1 MSRTALDGAPPS
13 DPSPLPSSSV
23 LGGSTTAPGDPELW
37 TNWHAD
43 PDPLTRDWAARD
55 PDVRLM
61 LAVRAGVPG
70 AFERIVARYQNRL
83 LGIVAHLVGRVSGR
97 SDETEDLVQ
106 EVFLRV
112 HRARSSYAPR
122 SKFST
127 WLFTI
132 ANHVVS
138 NHLRSKERRPTVAA
152 SATTAASTSPSGAA
166 HPLGALASAPS
177 REATPSTQLKR
188 DELAQVVQEALDG
201 LGEDQKLAVLLQKFE
216 DLGYAEIAAI
226 TGKSEAAVK
235 SLLARARRTLRER
248 LQAYLDPD

>member
-1 MSRTALDGAPPS
+1 MSRPTLDGAPPS
-13 DPSPLPSSSV
+13 NPSPLPMSSG
-23 LGGSTTAPGDPELW
+23 LGGVAGIPGGPECWNHWL
-37 TNWHAD
+37 AD

-61 LAVRAGVPG
+61 LATRAGVPG
-70 AFERIVARYQNRL
+70 AFERIVSHYQDRL
-83 LGIVAHLVGRVSGR
+83 LGIVAHLVGRGSGT

-106 EVFLRV
+106 EIFLRV
-112 HRARSSYAPR
+112 HRARTSYTPR

-132 ANHVVS
+132 ANHVVA
-138 NHLRSKERRPTVAA
+138 NHLRSKGRRPWVTA
-152 SATTAASTSPSGAA
+152 SATTMAPTGV
-166 HPLGALASAPS
+166 LASAPS

-188 DELAQVVQEALDG
+188 DELARVVQEALNE
-201 LGEDQKLAVLLQKFE
+201 LSEDQKLAVLLQKFE

-226 TGKSEAAVK
+226 LGKSEAAVK

-248 LQAYLDPD
+248 LQAYLDGD